1 MTARSGSAA
10 HDIAVIVNGTERRA
24 RVIPRMLLADVLREE
39 WGLTG
44 THLGCE
50 HGACGACTVLVD
62 GEPTRS
68 CLVFAVQA
76 DGCRVDTVEG
86 LAGDGPGL
94 HPLQEAFRARHALQ
108 CGFCTPG
115 ILMTLVAYLRRHS
128 GAVGDGGPGSALRQP
143 LPVHGLSAH
152 RAGRAGRGGG
162 RASGGH
168 VGVKFV
174 GDRHLRKED
183 PRLLTGRGRYVAD
196 IALPGMLHA
205 VLLRSP
211 HAHARIVG
219 STRRAPSRT
228 PGWST
233 SCASPIS
240 EPRGVSF
247 PWSRRTPSCAGTTS
261 PRSRATAPATWA
273 SRWPRWWR
281 TAATRRR
288 TPASCWRSSTSRCRR
303 PRRSRRARPPS
314 TTTSPTTWPGA
325 SPSPAATSRPRC
337 GAAPRVA
344 SLRLRIGRGGGQP
357 METRGLVAD
366 WNAALGQ
373 LTVWASSQV
382 PHQIRQFIADLLD
395 LAPHQ
400 VRVIAPD
407 VGGGFGAKLI
417 VYPEDVLIPFLARRL
432 ARPVRWIEDRL
443 EHMLAATQEREQEH
457 EVTVGFD
464 DTGRLLALR
473 DRFVHDTGAYTP
485 RGLVVPLLTASMLT
499 GPYRIAAVESSFESR
514 YTHRVPVTPYRGA
527 GQPQAVFV
535 IERVLDLV
543 ARETGRDRAQ
553 VRLANLV
560 RAEDMP
566 WDTGLPNYRGS
577 GHVVLDS
584 GDLPSVLRRALESA
598 RYDALAA
605 EAAAARAQ
613 GRLVGVGVACYVE
626 LTGVGPFE
634 SARVRVDPAGRIT
647 AFSGVTTQG
656 QGLETTL
663 AQVAADELGVTP
675 EDVTVIA
682 GDTAGVEHGTG
693 SFASRA
699 AVVGGSAVA
708 LAARDVSAKARL
720 LAAKALGC
728 AEAELEQ
735 AGAAFADRRRPERR
749 VTFAELARLAGAATA
764 ALGVEP
770 GLESTRFFQPTDMT
784 YSSGAHVALVELDAL
799 SACVRILGYWISHD
813 SGRLINPLVVE
824 GQLQGAVALGIG
836 SALLEEI
843 TLRRVGPAPRG
854 QLHGLSAAHRDR
866 RAEHG
871 HRPPRDALA
880 PEPARSQGRGRVR
893 CAPRPRRPRLGDR
906 GRGRARGRSRH
917 AHAPRARAPAGP
929 AAAGSPAA

>member
-1 MTARSGSAA
+1 M
-10 HDIAVIVNGTERRA
+10 
-24 RVIPRMLLADVLREE
+24 
-39 WGLTG
+39 
-44 THLGCE
+44 
-50 HGACGACTVLVD
+50 
-62 GEPTRS
+62 
-68 CLVFAVQA
+68 
-76 DGCRVDTVEG
+76 
-86 LAGDGPGL
+86 
-94 HPLQEAFRARHALQ
+94 
-108 CGFCTPG
+108 
-115 ILMTLVAYLRRHS
+115 
-128 GAVGDGGPGSALRQP
+128 
-143 LPVHGLSAH
+143 
-152 RAGRAGRGGG
+152 
-162 RASGGH
+162 
-168 VGVKFV
+168 KFV

-183 PRLLTGRGRYVAD
+183 PRLLTGRGRYVGD
-196 IALPGMLHA
+196 LVLPGMLHV

-211 HAHARIVG
+211 HAHARIRRVDADRARAHPGVVDVVTFAELGGAGRAFPMVPPHPELRGHNFAPLAGDRVRFVG
-219 STRRAPSRT
+219 EAVAAVVADSRYEAEDARDLLEVEYEVLPSAQALAP
-228 PGWST
+228 G
-233 SCASPIS
+233 
-240 EPRGVSF
+240 
-247 PWSRRTPSCAGTTS
+247 
-261 PRSRATAPATWA
+261 APAVHDDIPDNLAGRVTLTRGDVEA
-273 SRWPRWWR
+273 ALR
-281 TAATRRR
+281 T
-288 TPASCWRSSTSRCRR
+288 
-303 PRRSRRARPPS
+303 
-314 TTTSPTTWPGA
+314 
-325 SPSPAATSRPRC
+325 
-337 GAAPRVA
+337 APRVA

-366 WNAALGQ
+366 WNPALDQ

-382 PHQIRQFIADLLD
+382 PHQIRQFVADLLD

-457 EVTVGFD
+457 DVTVGFD
-464 DTGRLLALR
+464 DEGRLLALR

-499 GPYRIAAVESSFESR
+499 GPYRIPTVESSFESR

-584 GDLPSVLRRALESA
+584 GDLPSVLRRVLERA
-598 RYDALAA
+598 RYDARAA
-605 EAAAARAQ
+605 EAAAARAR
-613 GRLVGVGVACYVE
+613 GRLLGVGVACYVE

-634 SARVRVDPAGRIT
+634 SARVRVDAAGRIS
-647 AFSGVTTQG
+647 AWSGVSTQG

-675 EDVTVIA
+675 EDVTVIT

-699 AVVGGSAVA
+699 AVVGGNAVA
-708 LAARDVSAKARL
+708 LAARDVRVKARA
-720 LAAKALGC
+720 LAARALGID
-728 AEAELEQ
+728 ESGLEQ
-735 AGAAFADRRRPERR
+735 AGPTFADRRRPERR

-784 YSSGAHVALVELDAL
+784 YSSGAHVALVELDPL
-799 SACVRILGYWISHD
+799 SAAVRILGYWISHD

-836 SALLEEI
+836 SALLEEVAYDEAGQLLAGSYMDYLLPTATDVPTMVI
-843 TLRRVGPAPRG
+843 DHLETLSPLNPLGLKGVGESGTLPVPAVLASAIEDAVGPEG
-854 QLHGLSAAHRDR
+854 
-866 RAEHG
+866 
-871 HRPPRDALA
+871 
-880 PEPARSQGRGRVR
+880 GRVTR
-893 CAPRPRRPRLGDR
+893 MPLGPTRLLDLLPPGLPD
-906 GRGRARGRSRH
+906 SD
-917 AHAPRARAPAGP
+917 
-929 AAAGSPAA
+929 GSA

>member
-1 MTARSGSAA
+1 
-10 HDIAVIVNGTERRA
+10 
-24 RVIPRMLLADVLREE
+24 
-39 WGLTG
+39 
-44 THLGCE
+44 
-50 HGACGACTVLVD
+50 
-62 GEPTRS
+62 
-68 CLVFAVQA
+68 
-76 DGCRVDTVEG
+76 
-86 LAGDGPGL
+86 
-94 HPLQEAFRARHALQ
+94 
-108 CGFCTPG
+108 
-115 ILMTLVAYLRRHS
+115 
-128 GAVGDGGPGSALRQP
+128 
-143 LPVHGLSAH
+143 
-152 RAGRAGRGGG
+152 
-162 RASGGH
+162 
-168 VGVKFV
+168 VKFV

-183 PRLLTGRGRYVAD
+183 PRMLTGRGRYVAD

-205 VLLRSP
+205 AVLRSP
-211 HAHARIVG
+211 HAHARIRRVDPARARAHPGVIDVVSFADLGAAGRALPMVPPHPELRGHNFAALAGDRARYVG
-219 STRRAPSRT
+219 EPVAVVVADSRYAAEDARELLEVDYEPLPSAQTLT
-228 PGWST
+228 PG
-233 SCASPIS
+233 AAAVHDDIPDN
-240 EPRGVSF
+240 V
-247 PWSRRTPSCAGTTS
+247 AGRVTL
-261 PRSRATAPATWA
+261 AHGDIE
-273 SRWPRWWR
+273 
-281 TAATRRR
+281 AALR
-288 TPASCWRSSTSRCRR
+288 
-303 PRRSRRARPPS
+303 
-314 TTTSPTTWPGA
+314 
-325 SPSPAATSRPRC
+325 
-337 GAAPRVA
+337 AAPRVA
-344 SLRLRIGRGGGQP
+344 RLRLRIGRGGGQP
-357 METRGLVAD
+357 METRGLLAD
-366 WNAALGQ
+366 WNAALDQ

-382 PHQIRQFIADLLD
+382 PHQIRQFVADLLV

-432 ARPVRWIEDRL
+432 ARPVRWLEDRL

-464 DTGRLLALR
+464 DEGRLLALR

-499 GPYRIAAVESSFESR
+499 GPYRIPAVESSFESR

-577 GHVVLDS
+577 GRVVLDS

-605 EAAAARAQ
+605 EAAAARRE

-720 LAAKALGC
+720 LAARALGC

-749 VTFAELARLAGAATA
+749 VTFADLARLAGAATA

-770 GLESTRFFQPTDMT
+770 GLESTRFFQPIDMT
-784 YSSGAHVALVELDAL
+784 YSSGAHVVLVELDAL

-843 TLRRVGPAPRG
+843 TYDETGQLLAGSYMDYLLPTATDVPTIAIDHLETLSPLNPLGLKGVGESGALPVPAVLASAIEDAVGPEGGRVTRMPLG
-854 QLHGLSAAHRDR
+854 
-866 RAEHG
+866 
-871 HRPPRDALA
+871 
-880 PEPARSQGRGRVR
+880 PARLLDLLPP
-893 CAPRPRRPRLGDR
+893 APPLP
-906 GRGRARGRSRH
+906 
-917 AHAPRARAPAGP
+917 APLD
-929 AAAGSPAA
+929 

>member
-1 MTARSGSAA
+1 M
-10 HDIAVIVNGTERRA
+10 
-24 RVIPRMLLADVLREE
+24 
-39 WGLTG
+39 
-44 THLGCE
+44 
-50 HGACGACTVLVD
+50 
-62 GEPTRS
+62 
-68 CLVFAVQA
+68 
-76 DGCRVDTVEG
+76 
-86 LAGDGPGL
+86 
-94 HPLQEAFRARHALQ
+94 
-108 CGFCTPG
+108 
-115 ILMTLVAYLRRHS
+115 
-128 GAVGDGGPGSALRQP
+128 
-143 LPVHGLSAH
+143 
-152 RAGRAGRGGG
+152 
-162 RASGGH
+162 
-168 VGVKFV
+168 KFV

-183 PRLLTGRGRYVAD
+183 PRLLTGRGRYVGD

-211 HAHARIVG
+211 HAHARIHRVDAARARAYPAVVDVVCFADLGAAGRALPIVPPHAELRGRNFSALAGDRARYVG
-219 STRRAPSRT
+219 EPVAAVVAESRYAAEDARELLEVEYEPLPSAQT
-228 PGWST
+228 LGPG
-233 SCASPIS
+233 
-240 EPRGVSF
+240 
-247 PWSRRTPSCAGTTS
+247 
-261 PRSRATAPATWA
+261 APAVHEEIPDNVAGRVTLA
-273 SRWPRWWR
+273 RGDVE
-281 TAATRRR
+281 AALR
-288 TPASCWRSSTSRCRR
+288 
-303 PRRSRRARPPS
+303 
-314 TTTSPTTWPGA
+314 
-325 SPSPAATSRPRC
+325 
-337 GAAPRVA
+337 AAPRVA

-366 WNAALGQ
+366 WNAALDQ

-382 PHQIRQFIADLLD
+382 PHQIRQFVADLLD

-464 DTGRLLALR
+464 DAGRLLALR
-473 DRFVHDTGAYTP
+473 DHFVHDTGGYTP

-527 GQPQAVFV
+527 GQPQAVFA

-634 SARVRVDPAGRIT
+634 SARVRVDPAGRVT
-647 AFSGVTTQG
+647 AFSGATTQG

-663 AQVAADELGVTP
+663 AQIAADELGVTP

-708 LAARDVSAKARL
+708 LAARDVHAKARL
-720 LAAKALGC
+720 LAARALGC
-728 AEAELEQ
+728 AEADLEQ

-770 GLESTRFFQPTDMT
+770 GLESTRFFQPTDMA
-784 YSSGAHVALVELDAL
+784 YSSGAHVALIELDAL

-843 TLRRVGPAPRG
+843 TYDEAGQLLAGSYMDYLLPTATDVPTMAIEHLETLSPLNPLGLKGVGESGALPVPAVLAAAIEDAVGPAGGRVTRMPLG
-854 QLHGLSAAHRDR
+854 
-866 RAEHG
+866 
-871 HRPPRDALA
+871 
-880 PEPARSQGRGRVR
+880 PARLLDLLPP
-893 CAPRPRRPRLGDR
+893 APLLPGGGFLADDRPFSKLVKGVVLL
-906 GRGRARGRSRH
+906 ALLSLI
-917 AHAPRARAPAGP
+917 GP
-929 AAAGSPAA
+929 AASAAAEGAWTLWMMGASSPWDPVGTFPTREQCAEALHQQARAVEKLGLKVTEDVPGGSFAGTDADRDIRGQCLPDTVDPRGTEGK